1 MGSPF
6 LQLQSEEAAIEKVS
20 ENMHYSLVW
29 SRATQ
34 AKYQISHIIDTT
46 GSDGVLHLKA
56 ELYSLHTP
64 DFLLLP

>member
-1 MGSPF
+1 
-6 LQLQSEEAAIEKVS
+6 
-20 ENMHYSLVW
+20 MHYSLVW